1 MEDFKTRLLTEQTE
15 LQAKLEG
22 LTDFLDSDGFNRV
35 SVLQRKLLT
44 IQQSA
49 MHTYLNC
56 LTERVEDIF
65 SKKESGE

>member
-1 MEDFKTRLLTEQTE
+1 MEDFKTRLLAEQTE

-22 LTDFLDSDGFNRV
+22 LTNFLDSDGFNRV

-49 MHTYLNC
+49 MLTYLNC

-65 SKKESGE
+65 SKKESAE

>member
-1 MEDFKTRLLTEQTE
+1 MEDFKTRLLAEQTE

-22 LTDFLDSDGFNRV
+22 LTNFLDSDGFNRV

-49 MHTYLNC
+49 MLTYLNC
-56 LTERVEDIF
+56 LTERVGDIF
-65 SKKESGE
+65 SEKESAE